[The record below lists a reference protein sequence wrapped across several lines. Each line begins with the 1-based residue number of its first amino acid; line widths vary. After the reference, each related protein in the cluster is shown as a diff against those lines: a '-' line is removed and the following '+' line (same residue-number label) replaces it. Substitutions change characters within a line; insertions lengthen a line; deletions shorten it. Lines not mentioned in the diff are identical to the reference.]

1 MPLAD
6 LDDVTSFCL
15 WIHGSPIWF
24 GPAATRVVSYLFC
37 VHLWKKHKVGNIGPD
52 MGVSFCLKTNRI
64 LQKTSP
70 LGNAKE
76 TLRFPLGFCFRQA
89 LQRNRPVKQRSF
101 SVFKNFQHWYTRSR
115 HRIPFVPLEL
125 VSNQSV
131 QKHTTLSDGW
141 GYCSVKKK
149 RPKVSIRDDEKYQTS
164 SRGVVT
170 NLKGRSL
177 LRVETPNG
185 AMQTDCRCWK
195 CRTLINAFVAILT
208 LDHVNLDAPGSS
220 VDQPSLIHWLFDI

>member
-6 LDDVTSFCL
+6 LDDVTSFFL

-24 GPAATRVVSYLFC
+24 GPAATWVVSYLFC

-76 TLRFPLGFCFRQA
+76 TLRFPLGFRFRQA

-101 SVFKNFQHWYTRSR
+101 SVFKNYQHWYTRSH
-115 HRIPFVPLEL
+115 HRIPFFAIGASQQPKCAKTYNSFRL
-125 VSNQSV
+125 VEAIVAFKIQ
-131 QKHTTLSDGW
+131 T
-141 GYCSVKKK
+141 
-149 RPKVSIRDDEKYQTS
+149 PKVSIRDDDSKYQPS
-164 SRGVVT
+164 SKRSRHQRRREDPFGVLVDAQT
-170 NLKGRSL
+170 VRCKQIAAAGF
-177 LRVETPNG
+177 VPNP
-185 AMQTDCRCWK
+185 RCHA
-195 CRTLINAFVAILT
+195 CVAIFNLGSN
-208 LDHVNLDAPGSS
+208 VNLM
-220 VDQPSLIHWLFDI
+220 